1 MIHHECFWTATTPA
15 PGSYSENPL
24 PGKTDVVVVGGGY
37 TGVSAALTLAKGG
50 ARVTL
55 LEAQSIG
62 WGASARNGGQALS
75 CLHDPLT
82 HLVEKYGRDRAREMF
97 FAAVRAAG
105 AVERVIKDEAI
116 ECDYWRC
123 GSIEAASRPAH
134 YENFKREQSTL
145 YDVAGYKVQVLSKS
159 EVESEL
165 GTQAYHGLMI
175 NSRGGS
181 VQPAKFVLGLA
192 SAAERAGAE
201 IHEATPVL
209 AIERLGNAPAQDGS
223 RFSVRTDRGDVHAKD
238 VVLAANA
245 WVGTF
250 IPEFRGRVFP
260 VESFIL
266 ATEPLPAEL
275 AARLIPNNRVVY
287 DTRRVLAYYRLSP
300 DNRMVWGGEVTF
312 SDVRPETNIRA
323 LRRGMLRVFPELA
336 EFKIEYYWGGTLGLT
351 FAESVH
357 AGMIDG
363 MWYSMCYVGHGVTL
377 AVYLGGQVANGILGR
392 PVDNPFADLPI
403 PRIPFLRDRAWYANA
418 VKAWYGLLD
427 SIA

>member
-1 MIHHECFWTATTPA
+1 
-15 PGSYSENPL
+15 
-24 PGKTDVVVVGGGY
+24 
-37 TGVSAALTLAKGG
+37 
-50 ARVTL
+50 VTL

-75 CLHDPLT
+75 CLHDPLA
-82 HLVEKYGRDRAREMF
+82 HLVEKHGRDRARAMF
-97 FAAVRAAG
+97 LAAVRAAET
-105 AVERVIKDEAI
+105 VEQVIKDESI
-116 ECDYWRC
+116 ECDYWRS
-123 GSIEAASRPAH
+123 GSVEAASRPAH
-134 YENFKREQSTL
+134 FETFEREQAML
-145 YDVAGYKVQVLSKS
+145 YDVAGYKVQLVPKG
-159 EVESEL
+159 EVASEL

-175 NSRGGS
+175 NPRGGS
-181 VQPAKFVLGLA
+181 VQPAKFVHGLA

-201 IHEATPVL
+201 IHEATRVL
-209 AIERLGNAPAQDGS
+209 AIERLGLPARDGS
-223 RFSVRTDRGDVHAKD
+223 RFLVRTDRGDVHAKD

-312 SDVRPETNIRA
+312 SGVRPEANIHS
-323 LRRGMLRVFPELA
+323 LRRGMLRIFPELSD
-336 EFKIEYYWGGTLGLT
+336 FKIEYYWGGTLGLT
-351 FAESVH
+351 LTESAH

-377 AVYLGGQVANGILGR
+377 AVYLGRQVANGILGR
-392 PVDNPFADLPI
+392 SVDNPFADLPI
-403 PRIPFLRDRAWYANA
+403 PRIPLLRDRTWYANV
-418 VKAWYGLLD
+418 VKAWYGFLD
-427 SIA
+427 RIA